1 MDKITIQNL
10 EVFAKH
16 GVFPAENE
24 LGQKFVLS
32 AVLYTDVRK
41 AGKTDSLEFSTHY
54 GEVSH
59 LMKEFVERHTFQLI
73 ETVVE
78 QLAEKILLTFPRI
91 EKVDLEIQKPWAPI
105 GLPLDTVSI
114 QISRGWH
121 QAYLALGS
129 NIGDTRAHLDQA
141 VCLLKEDPYCQVIK
155 VADYLVT
162 KPYGGVEQDDFL
174 NSVLELRTL
183 YSPEEL
189 LDVLHAIEQAA
200 HRERLIHWGP
210 RTLDLDILFYDDLVL
225 DTETLHIPHIDLQNR
240 DFVLVP
246 INQIAP
252 HLRHPVLH
260 KTMEELLKEL
270 KGSVISEINQ

>member
-1 MDKITIQNL
+1 
-10 EVFAKH
+10 
-16 GVFPAENE
+16 
-24 LGQKFVLS
+24 
-32 AVLYTDVRK
+32 
-41 AGKTDSLEFSTHY
+41 
-54 GEVSH
+54 
-59 LMKEFVERHTFQLI
+59 MKEFVEGHTFQLI

-91 EKVDLEIQKPWAPI
+91 EKVDLEIKKPWAPI

-121 QAYLALGS
+121 LAYVALGS
-129 NIGDTRAHLDQA
+129 NMGNTREHLDQA
-141 VCLLKEDPYCQVIK
+141 VRMLKEDPRCQVTK

-189 LDVLHAIEQAA
+189 LDVLHTIEQAE
-200 HRERLIHWGP
+200 HRERIIHWGP
-210 RTLDLDILFYDDLVL
+210 RTLDLDILFYDDLVM
-225 DTETLHIPHIDLQNR
+225 DTEALYIPHIDLQNR

-252 HLRHPVLH
+252 YLRHPILH
-260 KTMEELLKEL
+260 KTMEELLREL
-270 KGSVISEINQ
+270 KNE